1 MPFLLVGVIFCRL
14 RRRVSFHRRRF
25 SAYCRMSVRLRP
37 SGDSAAD
44 GSSVSDQSGED
55 LSDGQHRVSGKRGDL
70 HSVSVRRVS
79 DLSDGAEGEFCE
91 RARRNRRWASAEVS
105 VCVQSVGCTSER
117 KYL

>member
-25 SAYCRMSVRLRP
+25 SAYCRTSVRPRP
-37 SGDSAAD
+37 SGDSATD
-44 GSSVSDQSGED
+44 GSSVSDLSGED
-55 LSDGQHRVSGKRGDL
+55 LPDGQHRVSEKRGGL

-79 DLSDGAEGEFCE
+79 GLSDGAEVVFCE
-91 RARRNRRWASAEVS
+91 LARRNRRWVSAEVS
-105 VCVQSVGCTSER
+105 LCVQSVGCTSER

>member
-25 SAYCRMSVRLRP
+25 SAYCRTSVRPRP

-44 GSSVSDQSGED
+44 GSSVSDLSG
-55 LSDGQHRVSGKRGDL
+55 GQHRVSGKRGDL

-79 DLSDGAEGEFCE
+79 DLSVGAEGEFCG
-91 RARRNRRWASAEVS
+91 RVRRNRRWASAEVS

>member
-25 SAYCRMSVRLRP
+25 SAYCRTSVRPRP

-44 GSSVSDQSGED
+44 GSSVSDLSGED
-55 LSDGQHRVSGKRGDL
+55 RSDGQHRVAEKPGDP
-70 HSVSVRRVS
+70 HSVCVRRVS
-79 DLSDGAEGEFCE
+79 GRSVGAEGEFCG
-91 RARRNRRWASAEVS
+91 RARRNRRLVSAEVS
-105 VCVQSVGCTSER
+105 VCAQSVGCTSER

>member
-25 SAYCRMSVRLRP
+25 SAYCRTSVRPRP
-37 SGDSAAD
+37 SGDSATD
-44 GSSVSDQSGED
+44 GSSVSDLSGED
-55 LSDGQHRVSGKRGDL
+55 LPDGQHRVSEKRGGL

-79 DLSDGAEGEFCE
+79 GLSDGAEGEFCE
-91 RARRNRRWASAEVS
+91 LARRNRRWVSAEVS
-105 VCVQSVGCTSER
+105 LCVQSVGCTSER